1 MADKTLNVSAIKVRA
16 NSLMK
21 NGKYVEAIMEYS
33 EGISLQPANPLLYS
47 NRSLAFLKLAQYFFA
62 LKDAET
68 TIRLVPDW
76 PKGYY
81 RKGQAELEVGMFEAA
96 SKTFDQGLAVCPGD
110 EILMKALDDAKE
122 KQKQYLQWKRR
133 SLRRFAFL
141 GSFIAVVLVI
151 ADMIFFKPHRPFLK
165 TAVIRWIFVFFI
177 ATIFYILRSVWVAME
192 HANKAS
198 LLNPPAELSD
208 TSVNSPLVLSQSDTE
223 FSDCLSHISS
233 THLKYD

>member
-1 MADKTLNVSAIKVRA
+1 MADKNLNISAIKVRA

-21 NGKYVEAIMEYS
+21 NGKYIEAIMEYS

-62 LKDAET
+62 MKDAET

-81 RKGQAELEVGMFEAA
+81 RKGQAELEVGMYEAA
-96 SKTFDQGLAVCPGD
+96 TKTFDRGLSVCPGD
-110 EILMKALDDAKE
+110 EILMKALEDAKE

-133 SLRRFAFL
+133 TLRRFAFL
-141 GSFIAVVLVI
+141 GSVIAIILVI
-151 ADMIFFKPHRPFLK
+151 ADMILFKPHRPFFK
-165 TAVIRWIFVFFI
+165 TAVIRWLFVFFI
-177 ATIFYILRSVWVAME
+177 ATVFYLLRSAWVAVD

-198 LLNPPAELSD
+198 LLEPPVELSD
-208 TSVNSPLVLSQSDTE
+208 TSVNSPLVSSQSDTE
-223 FSDCLSHISS
+223 FSDCLADIPA
-233 THLKYD
+233 TRLKCE